1 MTWIFDKK
9 ETITA
14 EGASVSWID
23 HRYFTL
29 EFEGHIYHGEIV
41 SDDSESQELM
51 IKINHRQF
59 HVRKQHELD
68 ELIHQLGLDK
78 PKHRKIKSFAAPM
91 PGRILKI
98 HVAIGDQ
105 VEPGMPLLSLEAMKM
120 ENTLFAAQ
128 DGIVADICASE
139 GSSLAVDQIIIQFA
153 K

>member
-9 ETITA
+9 ETTTA

-41 SDDSESQELM
+41 SDESESQELV

-105 VEPGMPLLSLEAMKM
+105 VEPGMPLLSLETMKM
-120 ENTLFAAQ
+120 ENTLKSHGLGVVKALY
-128 DGIVADICASE
+128 IKE
-139 GSSLAVDQIIIQFA
+139 GDVVEKGVTMLEFD
-153 K
+153 

>member
-120 ENTLFAAQ
+120 ENTLKSHGLGVVKALY
-128 DGIVADICASE
+128 IKE
-139 GSSLAVDQIIIQFA
+139 GDVVEKGVTMLEFD
-153 K
+153 

>member
-23 HRYFTL
+23 NRYFTL

-41 SDDSESQELM
+41 SDDSESQELV

-120 ENTLFAAQ
+120 ENTLKSHGLGVVKALY
-128 DGIVADICASE
+128 IKE
-139 GSSLAVDQIIIQFA
+139 GDVVEKGVTMLEFD
-153 K
+153 

>member
-29 EFEGHIYHGEIV
+29 EFEGRIYHGEIV

-51 IKINHRQF
+51 IKINQRQF

-78 PKHRKIKSFAAPM
+78 PKHRKIKSYVAPM

-98 HVAIGDQ
+98 HVKIGDL

-120 ENTLFAAQ
+120 ENTLKSNGLGVVKALH
-128 DGIVADICASE
+128 IKE
-139 GSSLAVDQIIIQFA
+139 GDVVEKGVTMLEFD
-153 K
+153 

>member
-41 SDDSESQELM
+41 SDESESQELM

-120 ENTLFAAQ
+120 ENTLKSHGLGVVKALY
-128 DGIVADICASE
+128 IKE
-139 GSSLAVDQIIIQFA
+139 GDVVEKGVTMLEFD
-153 K
+153 